1 MGAMILLSIIF
12 SIGITS
18 CNAKP
23 DSTQNIL
30 EMMSIETDSLS
41 KATLAGGCFW
51 CTEAIFTELKG
62 VQKVVPGYTGG
73 REDNPT
79 YKQVA
84 NGLTGHAEAIQV
96 FFDPEIISYTTLLE
110 VFFATHDPTTLNR
123 QGNDV
128 GAHYR
133 SAIFYH
139 DVAQQKEAENAVAY
153 VAKEFWDDPIVTEI
167 KVFERFYPAEEYH
180 VDYFAQ
186 NPGQP
191 YCAFVINPKVQKFRK
206 KYANLLKS

>member
-1 MGAMILLSIIF
+1 MEWIISLSIIF
-12 SIGITS
+12 SLGMSS
-18 CNAKP
+18 CTAN
-23 DSTQNIL
+23 
-30 EMMSIETDSLS
+30 TDSSHKKIEMETMDTTGLAQ
-41 KATLAGGCFW
+41 ATFAGGCFW

-62 VQKVVPGYTGG
+62 VQRVVPGYTGG
-73 REDNPT
+73 REENPT

-96 FFDPEIISYTTLLE
+96 FFDPEIISYEILLE

-128 GAHYR
+128 GPHYR

-139 DVAQQKEAENAVAY
+139 DETQKKEAENAINHIATG
-153 VAKEFWDDPIVTEI
+153 FWDDPIVTELAP
-167 KVFERFYPAEEYH
+167 FERFYPAEEYH

-191 YCAFVINPKVQKFRK
+191 YCAYVINPKVQKFRK

>member
-1 MGAMILLSIIF
+1 MGVMILLSIFF
-12 SIGITS
+12 SMGITS
-18 CNAKP
+18 CNAKV
-23 DSTQNIL
+23 DSPQKN
-30 EMMSIETDSLS
+30 TDMIAIDTNGLS
-41 KATLAGGCFW
+41 KATFAGGCFW

-73 REDNPT
+73 REENPT
-79 YKQVA
+79 YKQVS
-84 NGLTGHAEAIQV
+84 NGLTGHAEAIQIYY
-96 FFDPEIISYTTLLE
+96 DPTIISYATLLE
-110 VFFATHDPTTLNR
+110 VFFSTHDPTTLNR

-139 DVAQQKEAENAVAY
+139 DEAQKKEAENAISQVAP
-153 VAKEFWDDPIVTEI
+153 ELWEDPIVTEV

-191 YCAFVINPKVQKFRK
+191 YCAYVINPKVQKFRK